1 MHGGGSAPSSKE
13 DKLEIGMSSL
23 IDCVFLL
30 LIFFLVTTIAKK
42 ENRDIDI
49 ELPVS
54 TSSLDVP
61 PDNDTMVIGV
71 NKEKMLFYNGR
82 PVTISELHQI
92 LLELSEESSDRRIR
106 VDCDKAVAFSRVVE
120 ILDLCSFR
128 GLRNVAVRTYDEQY
142 NTR

>member
-1 MHGGGSAPSSKE
+1 MRIRRSSGE
-13 DKLEIGMSSL
+13 KLEIGMSSL

-42 ENRDIDI
+42 ENRDIDVD
-49 ELPVS
+49 LPVS

-92 LLELSEESSDRRIR
+92 LLELAEESQTRRIR
-106 VDCDKAVAFSRVVE
+106 IDCDKAVAFSRVVE

-128 GLRNVAVRTYDEQY
+128 GLHNVAVRTYDEQY

>member
-1 MHGGGSAPSSKE
+1 MKIRCSKE

>member
-1 MHGGGSAPSSKE
+1 MRIRRSNE

-49 ELPVS
+49 DLPVS

-82 PVTISELHQI
+82 PVTVSELHQI
-92 LLELSEESSDRRIR
+92 LLELSEENQDRRIR
-106 VDCDKAVAFSRVVE
+106 VDCDKGVAFSRVVE
-120 ILDLCSFR
+120 VLDLCSVR
-128 GLRNVAVRTYDEQY
+128 GLHNVAVRTYDEQY

>member
-1 MHGGGSAPSSKE
+1 MKIRRSKE

-120 ILDLCSFR
+120 ILDLGSFR

>member
-1 MHGGGSAPSSKE
+1 MRIKRPLE

-49 ELPVS
+49 DLPVS

-61 PDNDTMVIGV
+61 PDNDTMVVGI

-92 LLELSEESSDRRIR
+92 LLELSEENQDRRFR

-120 ILDLCSFR
+120 VLDLCSFR
-128 GLRNVAVRTYDEQY
+128 GLHNVAVRTYDEQY
-142 NTR
+142 NSR

>member
-1 MHGGGSAPSSKE
+1 MAIKHEEDAPVE
-13 DKLEIGMSSL
+13 VQLTPL

-49 ELPVS
+49 DLPVS

-82 PVTISELHQI
+82 PVTVSELHQI
-92 LLELSEESSDRRIR
+92 LLELSEENQDRRIR

-120 ILDLCSFR
+120 VLDLCSFR
-128 GLRNVAVRTYDEQY
+128 GLHNVAVRTYDEQY

>member
-1 MHGGGSAPSSKE
+1 MRIKRPLE

-23 IDCVFLL
+23 SDCVFLL

-49 ELPVS
+49 DLPVS

-82 PVTISELHQI
+82 PVTVSELHQI
-92 LLELSEESSDRRIR
+92 LLELSEESQTRRIR
-106 VDCDKAVAFSRVVE
+106 IDCDKAVAFSRVVE

-128 GLRNVAVRTYDEQY
+128 GLHNVAVRTYDEQY

>member
-1 MHGGGSAPSSKE
+1 MRIRRSNE

-49 ELPVS
+49 DLPVS
-54 TSSLDVP
+54 TSSLDEP
-61 PDNDTMVIGV
+61 PDNDTMVVGI

-82 PVTISELHQI
+82 PVTVSELHQI
-92 LLELSEESSDRRIR
+92 LLELSEENQDRRIR

-120 ILDLCSFR
+120 VLDLCSFR
-128 GLRNVAVRTYDEQY
+128 GLHNVAVRTYDEQY

>member
-1 MHGGGSAPSSKE
+1 MRIRRSNE

-42 ENRDIDI
+42 ENRDIDVD
-49 ELPVS
+49 LPVS

-82 PVTISELHQI
+82 PVTVSELHQI
-92 LLELSEESSDRRIR
+92 LLELSEENRDRRIR

-120 ILDLCSFR
+120 VLDLCSFR
-128 GLRNVAVRTYDEQY
+128 GLHNVAVRTYDEQY

>member
-1 MHGGGSAPSSKE
+1 MKIRRSKE

-128 GLRNVAVRTYDEQY
+128 GRRNVAVRTYDEQY

>member
-1 MHGGGSAPSSKE
+1 MRIRRSYE

-49 ELPVS
+49 DLPVS

-61 PDNDTMVIGV
+61 PDITVIHQ
-71 NKEKMLFYNGR
+71 KER
-82 PVTISELHQI
+82 S
-92 LLELSEESSDRRIR
+92 
-106 VDCDKAVAFSRVVE
+106 
-120 ILDLCSFR
+120 
-128 GLRNVAVRTYDEQY
+128 
-142 NTR
+142 

>member
-1 MHGGGSAPSSKE
+1 MKIRRSKE

-30 LIFFLVTTIAKK
+30 LIFFLVTTITKK

-82 PVTISELHQI
+82 PVTVSELHQI
-92 LLELSEESSDRRIR
+92 LLELAEENQDRRIR

-120 ILDLCSFR
+120 VLDLCSFR

>member
-1 MHGGGSAPSSKE
+1 MRIRRSNE

-49 ELPVS
+49 DLPVS

-92 LLELSEESSDRRIR
+92 LLELSEENQDRRIR

-120 ILDLCSFR
+120 ILDLCSVR
-128 GLRNVAVRTYDEQY
+128 GLHNVAVRTYDEQY

>member
-1 MHGGGSAPSSKE
+1 MKIRRSRE

-92 LLELSEESSDRRIR
+92 LLELSEESQDRRIR

>member
-1 MHGGGSAPSSKE
+1 MRIKRSIE
-13 DKLEIGMSSL
+13 DKIEIGMSSL

-49 ELPVS
+49 DLPVS

-82 PVTISELHQI
+82 PVTVSELHQI
-92 LLELSEESSDRRIR
+92 LLELSEENQDRRIR

-120 ILDLCSFR
+120 VLDLCSFR
-128 GLRNVAVRTYDEQY
+128 GLHNVAVRTYDEQY

>member
-1 MHGGGSAPSSKE
+1 MRIKRSIE
-13 DKLEIGMSSL
+13 DKIEIGMSSL

-49 ELPVS
+49 DLPVS

-82 PVTISELHQI
+82 PVTVSELHQI
-92 LLELSEESSDRRIR
+92 LLELSEETQDRRIR

-120 ILDLCSFR
+120 VLDLCSFR
-128 GLRNVAVRTYDEQY
+128 GLHNVAVRTYDEQY

>member
-1 MHGGGSAPSSKE
+1 MAVKRRTKVSPEISMGSMT
-13 DKLEIGMSSL
+13 DI
-23 IDCVFLL
+23 VFLL

-61 PDNDTMVIGV
+61 PDNDTMVVGV

-92 LLELSEESSDRRIR
+92 LLELSEENQDRRIR

-120 ILDLCSFR
+120 VLDLCSFR
-128 GLRNVAVRTYDEQY
+128 GLHNVAVRTYDEQY

>member
-1 MHGGGSAPSSKE
+1 MRIRRSSE

-30 LIFFLVTTIAKK
+30 LIFFLITTVAKK

-49 ELPVS
+49 DLPVS

-92 LLELSEESSDRRIR
+92 LLELAEESQTRRIR
-106 VDCDKAVAFSRVVE
+106 IDCDKAVAFSRVVE
-120 ILDLCSFR
+120 ILDLCSVR
-128 GLRNVAVRTYDEQY
+128 GLHNVAVRTYDEQY
-142 NTR
+142 NPR

>member
-1 MHGGGSAPSSKE
+1 MRIKRSSE

-49 ELPVS
+49 DLPVS

-92 LLELSEESSDRRIR
+92 LLELSEENQDRRIR

-120 ILDLCSFR
+120 VLDLCSFR
-128 GLRNVAVRTYDEQY
+128 GLHNVSVRTYDEQY

>member
-1 MHGGGSAPSSKE
+1 MRIKRSNE

-49 ELPVS
+49 DLPVS

-61 PDNDTMVIGV
+61 PDNDTMVVGI

-92 LLELSEESSDRRIR
+92 LLELSEENQDRRIR

-120 ILDLCSFR
+120 VLDLCSFR
-128 GLRNVAVRTYDEQY
+128 GLHNVAVRTYDEQY

>member
-1 MHGGGSAPSSKE
+1 MKIRRSKE

>member
-1 MHGGGSAPSSKE
+1 MRIRRRE
-13 DKLEIGMSSL
+13 DDAVEVGMSSL

-82 PVTISELHQI
+82 PVTISELNQI
-92 LLELSEESSDRRIR
+92 LLELSEESQDRRIR

-128 GLRNVAVRTYDEQY
+128 GLHNVAVRTYDEQY

>member
-1 MHGGGSAPSSKE
+1 MRIRRSNE

-49 ELPVS
+49 DLPVS

-92 LLELSEESSDRRIR
+92 LLELSEENQDRRIR

-120 ILDLCSFR
+120 VLDLCSVR
-128 GLRNVAVRTYDEQY
+128 GLHNVAVRTYDEQY

>member
-1 MHGGGSAPSSKE
+1 MRIKRPLE

-49 ELPVS
+49 DLPVS

-61 PDNDTMVIGV
+61 PDNDTMVIGI

-82 PVTISELHQI
+82 PVTLSELHQI
-92 LLELSEESSDRRIR
+92 LLELSEEDQNRRIR
-106 VDCDKAVAFSRVVE
+106 IDCDKAVAFSRVVE
-120 ILDLCSFR
+120 VLDLCSFR
-128 GLRNVAVRTYDEQY
+128 GLHNVAVRTYDEQY

>member
-1 MHGGGSAPSSKE
+1 MRIRRSNE

-42 ENRDIDI
+42 ENRDIDVD
-49 ELPVS
+49 LPVS

-82 PVTISELHQI
+82 PVTVSELHQI
-92 LLELSEESSDRRIR
+92 LLELSEENQDRRIR

-120 ILDLCSFR
+120 VLDLCSFR
-128 GLRNVAVRTYDEQY
+128 GLHNVAVRTYDKQY

>member
-1 MHGGGSAPSSKE
+1 MRIRRSNE

-42 ENRDIDI
+42 ENRDIDVD
-49 ELPVS
+49 LPVS
-54 TSSLDVP
+54 TSSPDVP

-71 NKEKMLFYNGR
+71 NKEKMVFYSGR

-92 LLELSEESSDRRIR
+92 LLELSEENQDRRIR

-120 ILDLCSFR
+120 VLDLCSFR
-128 GLRNVAVRTYDEQY
+128 GLHNVAVRTYDEQY

>member
-1 MHGGGSAPSSKE
+1 MRIRRSSE

-30 LIFFLVTTIAKK
+30 LIFFLITTVAKK

-49 ELPVS
+49 DLPVS

-82 PVTISELHQI
+82 PVTVSELHQI
-92 LLELSEESSDRRIR
+92 LLELSEESQDRRIR

>member
-1 MHGGGSAPSSKE
+1 MHIRRSIE

-49 ELPVS
+49 DLPVS

-61 PDNDTMVIGV
+61 PDNDTMVVGV

-82 PVTISELHQI
+82 PVTVSELHQI
-92 LLELSEESSDRRIR
+92 LLELSEEDQNRRIR
-106 VDCDKAVAFSRVVE
+106 IDCDKAVAFSRVVE

-128 GLRNVAVRTYDEQY
+128 GLHNVAVRTYDEQY